1 MTDLAWR
8 LANGSQF
15 GAIFYPPV
23 LTANGAAYDDI
34 AAQAAFVVIPEDN
47 RKSTIGGVSNQDQFL
62 LWRNRLR
69 ALNPNLPIFA
79 YFEPFTHHVLIQ
91 PASPTSA
98 RGAANDSFRDWKDA
112 YIAANSGIT
121 YLSPVNGL
129 TYQVAPFMARDYAG
143 GDGTYP
149 TYNGSS
155 EPARFF
161 FDVRLSAWKD
171 AVLAAVAQLQ
181 ADTTFDGVFFDN
193 CLVNSAW
200 YTNNPTGA
208 PALARLA
215 DGEAAIQTMLTALRT
230 QVGPNWGIL
239 GNTPRNHWTGLNG
252 TMYESSAALEPDF
265 VTTGGTPPTIAD
277 QVARYSGQQDPRIS
291 LFTRNFP
298 SGTVYDAALQATIAA
313 EFEAIRALGG
323 HYSMGI
329 NGYGAL
335 YLPPAIQAHI
345 TARNKATPLGPM
357 YLVFSTAAVLT
368 TFAAAWPSGIAG
380 MKFVSPAVLAATNGS
395 TTRRALKFWPT
406 SAQADAIRLQVDG
419 TTQQLLKDLPLDW

>member
-23 LTANGAAYDDI
+23 LTANGAAPYRTTAYDDI

-69 ALNPNLPIFA
+69 
-79 YFEPFTHHVLIQ
+79 
-91 PASPTSA
+91 
-98 RGAANDSFRDWKDA
+98 
-112 YIAANSGIT
+112 
-121 YLSPVNGL
+121 
-129 TYQVAPFMARDYAG
+129 ARDYAG